1 MKKVLAVL
9 LALVI
14 FVIIGLVE
22 FGIVAGFYFVI
33 CWAFGLTFTWKIAFG
48 VWVIIIFIHT
58 IVQNSIKKQI
68 N

>member
-14 FVIIGLVE
+14 FVIIGLVD
-22 FGIVAGFYFVI
+22 FGIIAGFYFAI

-48 VWVIIIFIHT
+48 VWVIVVLIHNIVRNLII
-58 IVQNSIKKQI
+58 
-68 N
+68 